1 MKLTWFGGSTFRVHI
16 GGWMIVVD
24 PQGAPGSIDSTEL
37 VSGADKVLTLADD
50 LPLVDAR
57 KWAPRKVGALIDAA
71 AELPEVLVHRLAEA
85 AVLIEAVGEPP
96 LVIAT
101 AEVTEAGRWG
111 REAVVVVAGKELPQ
125 TAMSV
130 VNEIGPRLIA
140 IAGGEQAIEETIEA
154 VRELLD
160 GTGLMAMEPALALE
174 V

>member
-1 MKLTWFGGSTFRVHI
+1 MKLTWFGGTTFRIHI

-37 VSGADKVLTLADD
+37 VSGADKIIELEGGLPQAD
-50 LPLVDAR
+50 PR
-57 KWAPRKVGALIDAA
+57 KWMPRKVGALIDAA
-71 AELPEVLVHRLAEA
+71 AALPEVLVHRLGEA
-85 AVLIEAVGEPP
+85 VVLIEAVGEAP

-101 AEVTEAGRWG
+101 GEVSEAGRWG
-111 REAVVVVAGKELPQ
+111 RDAVVVIAGKDLPR
-125 TAMSV
+125 TAVSV

-140 IAGGEQAIEETIEA
+140 VAGGEHAIEETIEA

>member
-1 MKLTWFGGSTFRVHI
+1 MQLTWFGGTTFRIHV

-24 PQGAPGSIDSTEL
+24 PQSAPGSIDTTEL
-37 VSGADKVLTLADD
+37 VSGADRVFGLGDD

-57 KWAPRKVGALIDAA
+57 KWAPRKVGALIDETAA
-71 AELPEVLVHRLAEA
+71 LPEVLVHRLGAT
-85 AVLIEAVGEPP
+85 AVLVEAVGESP

-101 AEVTEAGRWG
+101 GAVPETARWA
-111 REAVVVVAGKELPQ
+111 REAVVIVAGTELPR
-125 TAMSV
+125 TAVSV

-154 VRELLD
+154 VRNLLD